1 MKILALNTS
10 FKNTYAVVINGD
22 NVCSKQMDSKL
33 KQSENVLQLIDE
45 LLTNQ
50 NLKIKDLDAIACVI
64 GPGSFTGIRIGL
76 SLTKGFL
83 LPFKNIK
90 FIPITSFELM
100 LKEARE
106 NGIDGDITCV
116 INALSGKVF
125 VQSFS
130 KNNDSLTEPRLIEGE
145 DINNLVGIT
154 VGLSEE
160 QVSFCNKYVD
170 FNLSTL
176 QNVATQKYDE
186 NIFAQVIEPLYI
198 RKSQA
203 EDEFDKKSA
212 KND

>member
-116 INALSGKVF
+116 INALSGKFF